1 MSQTVLFEIGA
12 VIFVAVSTAV
22 FIYGLTVFRDWQDRD
37 DTAAQ
42 VVFRAEADEPLAA
55 TAAPDASW
63 SSSRRC
69 STPRAPPATCRV
81 RPQHE
86 LHVDGEFL

>member
-22 FIYGLTVFRDWQDRD
+22 FIYGLTMFRDWQDRD

-42 VVFRAEADEPLAA
+42 VGVPSGGDEPLAA
-55 TAAPDASW
+55 AAAPDGVVELIAQVQHSASNATGDVSR
-63 SSSRRC
+63 SS
-69 STPRAPPATCRV
+69 AA
-81 RPQHE
+81 
-86 LHVDGEFL
+86 